1 MSAESFAVLRK
12 GLHKELRGLA
22 EEHYR
27 HDLQQS
33 DRDAIES
40 AAKKVSTFATVG
52 SLVGLGLGVFFA
64 YRIRANRT
72 AMFNA
77 IKTAEKPTEI
87 RFASGRTE
95 PLPDMTPYLKPSTL
109 GDVATYTFFA
119 GGGLFLGGELGL
131 LSGSIS
137 GRSTISRDPES
148 KKRIENAFRN
158 FRVDVL
164 KSEINMLEQGKG
176 DLGI

>member
-1 MSAESFAVLRK
+1 
-12 GLHKELRGLA
+12 
-22 EEHYR
+22 
-27 HDLQQS
+27 
-33 DRDAIES
+33 
-40 AAKKVSTFATVG
+40 
-52 SLVGLGLGVFFA
+52 
-64 YRIRANRT
+64 
-72 AMFNA
+72 
-77 IKTAEKPTEI
+77 
-87 RFASGRTE
+87 
-95 PLPDMTPYLKPSTL
+95 MTPYLKPSTL